1 MELGQEVSLHCVG
14 TVLTGRDGVCLG
26 QLGSSRNRRARLMPR
41 SRETK
46 GRAGSGHMGPHV
58 APQGLTQAL
67 RELRYVLGV
76 VGRFGVK
83 S

>member
-1 MELGQEVSLHCVG
+1 
-14 TVLTGRDGVCLG
+14 
-26 QLGSSRNRRARLMPR
+26 MPR

-46 GRAGSGHMGPHV
+46 GRAGSGHTGPHV
-58 APQGLTQAL
+58 ALQGLTQAL